1 MYMVKMTKLLP
12 LPQMQGKSPVSQG
25 MKHTQSSQEFWPGTK
40 AGVGVELQSEVLE
53 SQPCCKAESR
63 QPEAAGTSH
72 PSRFSKPWYCLYK
85 HLWSHSFATEI
96 RLLCQVWEPWPAP
109 LSPLCFCF
117 LFSPRRLKRH
127 AEGQPQGLQAAAT
140 WAINDWEEMDTNSQH
155 SQVKSN

>member
-63 QPEAAGTSH
+63 QPEAAGISH

-85 HLWSHSFATEI
+85 HLWSHSLVTLCNWNQTSVPGVGALASTSESSLLLLFVFPSQAKTTRWGPAT
-96 RLLCQVWEPWPAP
+96 RLAGCCHVSHKRL
-109 LSPLCFCF
+109 
-117 LFSPRRLKRH
+117 RRN
-127 AEGQPQGLQAAAT
+127 GY
-140 WAINDWEEMDTNSQH
+140 
-155 SQVKSN
+155 